1 MDGITATG
9 GGGAVPSV
17 VVVVVVVAAR
27 DRFLGSDGPVSSSFS
42 LALLVDILRF
52 LFWICALDAS
62 SSSSSSLLLLLSL
75 VLAEKERKEESVC
88 TKEQIDRPTLP
99 LILRACA
106 FF

>member
-1 MDGITATG
+1 VDGITATG
-9 GGGAVPSV
+9 GGGAVPS

-52 LFWICALDAS
+52 LFWICALDVLLLLLL
-62 SSSSSSLLLLLSL
+62 LLLLLSL

-88 TKEQIDRPTLP
+88 TKEQIDRPTL
-99 LILRACA
+99 LLLLRAK

>member
-9 GGGAVPSV
+9 GGGAVPS

-52 LFWICALDAS
+52 LFWICALDVLLLL
-62 SSSSSSLLLLLSL
+62 LLLLLSL

-99 LILRACA
+99 LLCVRVR
-106 FF
+106 FFE